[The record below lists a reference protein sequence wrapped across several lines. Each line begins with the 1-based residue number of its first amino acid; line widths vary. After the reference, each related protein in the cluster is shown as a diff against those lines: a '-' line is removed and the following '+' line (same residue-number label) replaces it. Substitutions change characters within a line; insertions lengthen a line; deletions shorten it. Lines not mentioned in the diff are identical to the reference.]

1 MHISTYL
8 YCIYVLYI
16 LNASAAKTPR
26 QKILKFCKSAII
38 VPNVYSVF
46 SIQYFF
52 VWRFCHGKDKS
63 DQGKL
68 IIGVRSAILFI

>member
-1 MHISTYL
+1 M
-8 YCIYVLYI
+8 YVLYI

-46 SIQYFF
+46 SLQYFSCGGF
-52 VWRFCHGKDKS
+52 VMAKIKVTKES
-63 DQGKL
+63 
-68 IIGVRSAILFI
+68 